1 MSCPKGKIR
10 RSSYNKKAHLRRS
23 YKRSSGKRV
32 GSSYVSRTYVP
43 STCVRDTGKPGKTP
57 SRQRILPPIGK
68 KNSLRR
74 HGYST
79 KKSASQRH
87 TALDKAANE
96 SNPLEVL
103 RRLNLVANYTAK
115 PNVEN
120 VLRRDVRYMSK
131 KYKQYKQN
139 SRSKS
144 KSKSRNTR
152 KTRKSK
158 SKSKSRKGKRR
169 H

>member
-68 KNSLRR
+68 KIHFAVTVILLKNQLLNVILRLTKPLMNLIHLKFCADLISL
-74 HGYST
+74 
-79 KKSASQRH
+79 
-87 TALDKAANE
+87 
-96 SNPLEVL
+96 PII
-103 RRLNLVANYTAK
+103 
-115 PNVEN
+115 P
-120 VLRRDVRYMSK
+120 
-131 KYKQYKQN
+131 QN
-139 SRSKS
+139 QML
-144 KSKSRNTR
+144 
-152 KTRKSK
+152 KTF
-158 SKSKSRKGKRR
+158 
-169 H
+169 